1 MRILVRNVL
10 LVALL
15 SGVLFLLLEG
25 GVRLWAPQ
33 QTWMEMLSGESLA
46 VKDSVLGHR
55 QRPGAVG
62 VDHAI
67 EFTALYAINNGNRV
81 VAEYF
86 ADQLDLVV
94 QAWRDTAPI
103 H

>member
-1 MRILVRNVL
+1 MRILVRNIL

-15 SGVLFLLLEG
+15 SGILFFLLEG

-33 QTWMEMLSGESLA
+33 QARMEMLGGESLA

-55 QRPGAVG
+55 LKPGAVA

-67 EFTALYAINNGNRV
+67 EFTARYAINNR
-81 VAEYF
+81 
-86 ADQLDLVV
+86 LVPR
-94 QAWRDTAPI
+94 Q
-103 H
+103 